1 MATSGTFKTSAYEG
15 ACLQFDWTLKSQS
28 VANNQSVI
36 SWTLKG
42 AGIKSGYWYM
52 AGPFKCTVN
61 GTVVYQSNTRIKLFT
76 GTVVAS
82 GELAIGHDTNGS
94 KSFSAYTECA
104 IYTSAVNCKGSGS
117 WSLPDI
123 GRASQPSLNT
133 WPNNSP
139 NFNIGDTIVVHMN
152 RKSTVFTHT
161 VVLKLGSYSYTIG
174 KGVTDNISLDTD
186 KIASSLYAQMPN
198 SNSMTGEI
206 VVTTYSGSTAIGTSS
221 CAIIAHVVNSN
232 PTFDVSY
239 EDSNSKTVAI
249 TENNQYIIR
258 NNSTLKISVSNAK
271 ALNSATLKTLTAV
284 VNGNAYT
291 GSLNGSTGVINVGVV
306 NVSYDTEVAVKI
318 VDSRGNVSQ
327 KNITVLV
334 YDWTLPS
341 AIIKLN
347 RKSNYYSESIL
358 NVNANYASIGG
369 KNSVTIKYRT
379 KKVASSTFSTYTTIQ
394 DNTDANFTADNEFEW
409 NVQVNAADKL
419 GNTTYNLILPKGI
432 PIAYIDTQKNSFG
445 VNCFPKNDKSLEI
458 NGKTVFDM
466 VYPVGS
472 IYMSV
477 NATSPATIFGGT
489 WEQIKDKFLLSA
501 GDMYKAGAT
510 GGEATH
516 TLTKSEIPNYTIG
529 SIPEAVPD
537 NHDNWRNGGITGDN
551 LGNASS
557 SKKGVANNNEV
568 LTINSGPQWS
578 YKISTDGGGQP
589 HNNMPPYIA
598 VYIWQRTA

>member
-1 MATSGTFKTSAYEG
+1 MATSGTFKTSAYDG
-15 ACLQFDWTLKSQS
+15 ACLQFDWSLKSQS
-28 VANNQSVI
+28 TVNNQSVI

-61 GTVVYQSNTRIKLFT
+61 GTVVYQSNTRIKLYT

-82 GELAIGHDTNGS
+82 GELAIGHDTNGA
-94 KSFSAYTECA
+94 KSFSAYAECA
-104 IYTSAVNCKGSGS
+104 IYVTSVNCKGSGS

-139 NFNIGDTIVVHMN
+139 DFNIGDTIVVHMN

-174 KGVTDNISLDTD
+174 TGVTDNITLDTD

-198 SNSMTGEI
+198 NNSMTGEI
-206 VVTTYSGSTAIGTSS
+206 AVTTYSGSTVIGTSS

-239 EDSNSKTVAI
+239 EDSNSATVAI

-271 ALNSATLKTLTAV
+271 TLNSAALKSITAV

-291 GSLNGSTGVINVGVV
+291 GTLSGSTGTINVGVV
-306 NVSYDTEVAVKI
+306 NVSHDTEVTVKLT
-318 VDSRGNVSQ
+318 DSRGNVGQ
-327 KNITVLV
+327 KKITVLV

-369 KNSVTIKYRT
+369 KNTVAIMYRT
-379 KKVASSTFSTYTTIQ
+379 KKVSDSSYGSYATIQ
-394 DNTDANFTADNEFEW
+394 NNTDTNFTADNEYEW
-409 NVQVNAADKL
+409 NVQVEVSDRIGK
-419 GNTTYNLILPKGI
+419 TTYNLILPKGI
-432 PIAYIDTQKNSFG
+432 PVAYVDIKKYSFG
-445 VNCFPKNDKSLEI
+445 VNCFPKHDKSLEVNGVCI
-458 NGKTVFDM
+458 SGQVLYNSANGTAGTVTLSDSAENYTYLEIFYRSSGDNACGSVKVFSPNGKLVHL
-466 VYPVGS
+466 G
-472 IYMSV
+472 
-477 NATSPATIFGGT
+477 TI
-489 WEQIKDKFLLSA
+489 
-501 GDMYKAGAT
+501 
-510 GGEATH
+510 H
-516 TLTKSEIPNYTIG
+516 
-529 SIPEAVPD
+529 
-537 NHDNWRNGGITGDN
+537 
-551 LGNASS
+551 
-557 SKKGVANNNEV
+557 
-568 LTINSGPQWS
+568 
-578 YKISTDGGGQP
+578 
-589 HNNMPPYIA
+589 YIA
-598 VYIWQRTA
+598 DYDYAKFALVSVSGSMITFSQNYQITLKNNGSVYSAENAIYITRVVGY

>member
-1 MATSGTFKTSAYEG
+1 MAISGTLKTSAYEG
-15 ACLQFDWTLKSQS
+15 AYLQFDWTLKSQS
-28 VANNQSVI
+28 TANNQSVI

-52 AGPFKCTVN
+52 AGPFKCVIN
-61 GTVVYQSNTRIKLFT
+61 GTTVYQSSTRIKLYT

-82 GELAIGHDTNGS
+82 GELAIGHDNNGA
-94 KSFSAYTECA
+94 KSFSAYAECA

-139 NFNIGDTIVVHMN
+139 NFNVGDTIVVHMN

-174 KGVTDNISLDTD
+174 TGVTDNISLDTD
-186 KIASSLYAQMPN
+186 IIASSLYAQMPN

-206 VVTTYSGSTAIGTSS
+206 AVTTYSGSTVIGTSS

-232 PTFDVSY
+232 PTFDVLY
-239 EDSNSKTVAI
+239 EDSNSNTVAI

-258 NNSTLKISVSNAK
+258 NNSTLKISVSNAQ
-271 ALNSATLKTLTAV
+271 ALNSATLKSITAV

-291 GSLNGSTGVINVGVV
+291 GTLNGSTGTINVGVV
-306 NVSYDTEVAVKI
+306 NISSDAKVTVKLT
-318 VDSRGNVSQ
+318 DSRGNEGIRE
-327 KNITVLV
+327 ITVLV

-358 NVNANYASIGG
+358 NVNANYSSIGG
-369 KNSVTIKYRT
+369 KNEVTIKYRT
-379 KKVASSTFSTYTTIQ
+379 KKVANRKYSTYTAIQ
-394 DNTDANFTADNEFEW
+394 NNSDANFTADNEYEW
-409 NVQVNAADKL
+409 NVQVNVADKL
-419 GNTTYNLILPKGI
+419 GSTTYNLLLPRGI
-432 PIAYIDTQKNSFG
+432 PIAYVDTKKNSFG
-445 VNCFPKNDKSLEI
+445 VNCFPKNEKSLEI

-472 IYMSV
+472 VYVSV
-477 NATSPATIFGGT
+477 NSTSPATLFGGT
-489 WEQIKDKFLLSA
+489 WVQIKDKFLLSA
-501 GDMYKAGAT
+501 GDTYKAGAT

-516 TLTKSEIPNYTIG
+516 VLTVDEMPRHNH
-529 SIPEAVPD
+529 SID
-537 NHDNWRNGGITGDN
+537 NM
-551 LGNASS
+551 NASGS
-557 SKKGVANNNEV
+557 TTPYMTVQAQEKKGYGGNVQ
-568 LTINSGPQWS
+568 TFF
-578 YKISTDGGGQP
+578 TGGGQA
-589 HNNMPPYIA
+589 HNNMPPYIV

>member
-1 MATSGTFKTSAYEG
+1 MATSGTFNTSAYED

-28 VANNQSVI
+28 PVNNQSVI

-61 GTVVYQSNTRIKLFT
+61 GTVVYQSSARIKLYT
-76 GTVVAS
+76 GTLVAY

-94 KSFSAYTECA
+94 KSFSAYAECA

-139 NFNIGDTIVVHMN
+139 DFNIGDTIVVHMN
-152 RKSTVFTHT
+152 RKSSVFTHT

-174 KGVTDNISLDTD
+174 TGVTDNISLNTQT
-186 KIASSLYAQMPN
+186 ISENLYAQMPN
-198 SNSMTGEI
+198 EKEMTGEI
-206 VVTTYSGSTAIGTSS
+206 VVTTYSGNTVIGTSS

-232 PTFDVSY
+232 PTFDVAY

-258 NNSTLKISVSNAK
+258 NNSTLKISVSNAQ
-271 ALNSATLKTLTAV
+271 ALNSATLKSITAV

-291 GSLNGSTGVINVGVV
+291 GTLSGTTGTINVGVV
-306 NVSYDTEVAVKI
+306 NVSHDTEVTVKLT
-318 VDSRGNVSQ
+318 DSRGNDSIRD
-327 KNITVLV
+327 ITVLV

-369 KNSVTIKYRT
+369 KNEVTIKYRT
-379 KKVASSTFSTYTTIQ
+379 KKVSDSSYGSYATVQNNADT
-394 DNTDANFTADNEFEW
+394 NFTADNEYEW
-409 NVQVNAADKL
+409 NVQVNVADKL
-419 GNTTYNLILPKGI
+419 GNMTYNLILPKGI
-432 PIAYIDTQKNSFG
+432 PIAYVDIKKNSFG
-445 VNCFPKNDKSLEI
+445 VNCFPKRDKSLEVNGVCI
-458 NGKTVFDM
+458 SGNVLYNSASGTAGTVTLSDSAENYTYLEIFYRSSGDNACGSVKVFSPNGKLVHL
-466 VYPVGS
+466 G
-472 IYMSV
+472 
-477 NATSPATIFGGT
+477 TI
-489 WEQIKDKFLLSA
+489 
-501 GDMYKAGAT
+501 
-510 GGEATH
+510 H
-516 TLTKSEIPNYTIG
+516 
-529 SIPEAVPD
+529 
-537 NHDNWRNGGITGDN
+537 
-551 LGNASS
+551 
-557 SKKGVANNNEV
+557 
-568 LTINSGPQWS
+568 
-578 YKISTDGGGQP
+578 
-589 HNNMPPYIA
+589 YIA
-598 VYIWQRTA
+598 DYDYAKFALVSVSGSMITFSQNYQITLKNNGSVYSAENAIYITRVVGY

>member
-1 MATSGTFKTSAYEG
+1 MATSGTFKTSAYDG
-15 ACLQFDWTLKSQS
+15 ACLQFDWSLKSQS
-28 VANNQSVI
+28 TVNNQSVI

-61 GTVVYQSNTRIKLFT
+61 GTVVYQSNTRIKLYT

-82 GELAIGHDTNGS
+82 GELAIGHDTNGA
-94 KSFSAYTECA
+94 KSFSAYAECA
-104 IYTSAVNCKGSGS
+104 IYVTSVNCKGSGS

-139 NFNIGDTIVVHMN
+139 DFNIGDTIVVHMN

-174 KGVTDNISLDTD
+174 TDVTDNISLDTD
-186 KIASSLYAQMPN
+186 KIASSLYAQIPN

-206 VVTTYSGSTAIGTSS
+206 AVTTYSGSTVIGTSS

-258 NNSTLKISVSNAK
+258 NNSTLKISVSNAQ

-284 VNGNAYT
+284 VNGNAYAGT
-291 GSLNGSTGVINVGVV
+291 LSGSTGVINVGVV
-306 NVSYDTEVAVKI
+306 NVSHDTEVTVKLT
-318 VDSRGNVSQ
+318 DSRGNEGIRKV
-327 KNITVLV
+327 TVLV

-358 NVNANYASIGG
+358 NVNTNYSSIGG
-369 KNSVTIKYRT
+369 KNEVMIKYRT
-379 KKVASSTFSTYTTIQ
+379 KKVANSTFSTYTTIQ
-394 DNTDANFTADNEFEW
+394 DNTDTNFTADNEYEW
-409 NVQVNAADKL
+409 NVQVNVADKL

-432 PIAYIDTQKNSFG
+432 PVAYVDIKKNSFG
-445 VNCFPKNDKSLEI
+445 VNCFPKHDKSLEI
-458 NGKTVFDM
+458 NGVCFSGQVLYSSENGTAGTV
-466 VYPVGS
+466 
-472 IYMSV
+472 
-477 NATSPATIFGGT
+477 T
-489 WEQIKDKFLLSA
+489 LSDSA
-501 GDMYKAGAT
+501 
-510 GGEATH
+510 E
-516 TLTKSEIPNYTIG
+516 NYTYLEIFYR
-529 SIPEAVPD
+529 SS
-537 NHDNWRNGGITGDN
+537 GDN
-551 LGNASS
+551 VCGSVKVFSPNGKLVHLG
-557 SKKGVANNNEV
+557 
-568 LTINSGPQWS
+568 TI
-578 YKISTDGGGQP
+578 
-589 HNNMPPYIA
+589 HYIA
-598 VYIWQRTA
+598 DYDYAKFALVNISGSMITFSQNYQITLKNNGSEYSAENAIFITRVVGY

>member
-1 MATSGTFKTSAYEG
+1 MATSGTFKTSAYDG
-15 ACLQFDWTLKSQS
+15 ACLQFDWSLKSQS
-28 VANNQSVI
+28 TVNNQSVI

-61 GTVVYQSNTRIKLFT
+61 GTVVYQSNTRIKLYT

-82 GELAIGHDTNGS
+82 GELAIGHDTNGA
-94 KSFSAYTECA
+94 KSFSAYAECA
-104 IYTSAVNCKGSGS
+104 IYVTSVNCKGSGS

-139 NFNIGDTIVVHMN
+139 DFNIGDTIVVHMN

-174 KGVTDNISLDTD
+174 TGVTDNITLDTD

-198 SNSMTGEI
+198 NNSMTGEI
-206 VVTTYSGSTAIGTSS
+206 AVATYSGSTVIGTSS

-239 EDSNSKTVAI
+239 EDSNSATVAI

-271 ALNSATLKTLTAV
+271 ALNSAALKSITAV

-291 GSLNGSTGVINVGVV
+291 GTLSGSTGTINVGVV
-306 NVSYDTEVAVKI
+306 NVSHDTEVTVKLT
-318 VDSRGNVSQ
+318 DSRGNVGQ
-327 KNITVLV
+327 KKITVLV

-369 KNSVTIKYRT
+369 KNTVAIMYRT
-379 KKVASSTFSTYTTIQ
+379 KKVSDSSYGSYATIQ
-394 DNTDANFTADNEFEW
+394 NNTDTNFTADNEYEW
-409 NVQVNAADKL
+409 NVQVEVSDRIGK
-419 GNTTYNLILPKGI
+419 TTYNLILPKGI
-432 PIAYIDTQKNSFG
+432 PVAYVDIKKYSFG
-445 VNCFPKNDKSLEI
+445 VNCFPKHDKSLEVNGVCI
-458 NGKTVFDM
+458 SGQVLYNSANGTAGTVTLSDSAENYTYLEIFYRSSGDNACGSVKVFSPNGKLVHL
-466 VYPVGS
+466 G
-472 IYMSV
+472 
-477 NATSPATIFGGT
+477 TI
-489 WEQIKDKFLLSA
+489 
-501 GDMYKAGAT
+501 
-510 GGEATH
+510 H
-516 TLTKSEIPNYTIG
+516 
-529 SIPEAVPD
+529 
-537 NHDNWRNGGITGDN
+537 
-551 LGNASS
+551 
-557 SKKGVANNNEV
+557 
-568 LTINSGPQWS
+568 
-578 YKISTDGGGQP
+578 
-589 HNNMPPYIA
+589 YIA
-598 VYIWQRTA
+598 DYDYAKFALVSVSGSMITFSQNYQITLKNNGSVYSAENAIYITRVVGY

>member
-1 MATSGTFKTSAYEG
+1 MATSGTLKTSTYEG

-28 VANNQSVI
+28 TANNQSVI

-52 AGPFKCTVN
+52 AGPFKCVIN
-61 GTVVYQSNTRIKLFT
+61 GTTVYQSSTRIKLYT

-82 GELAIGHDTNGS
+82 GELAIGPDNNGA
-94 KSFSAYTECA
+94 KSFSAYAECA
-104 IYTSAVNCKGSGS
+104 IYTSAVNCKGSGN

-139 NFNIGDTIVVHMN
+139 NFNVGDTIVVHMN

-174 KGVTDNISLDTD
+174 TGVTDNISLDTD
-186 KIASSLYAQMPN
+186 IIASSLYAQMPN

-206 VVTTYSGSTAIGTSS
+206 AVTTYSGDTVIGTSS

-232 PTFDVSY
+232 PTFDVAY
-239 EDSNSKTVAI
+239 EDSNSNTVAI

-258 NNSTLKISVSNAK
+258 NNSTLKISVSNAQ
-271 ALNSATLKTLTAV
+271 ALNSATLKSITAV

-291 GSLNGSTGVINVGVV
+291 GTLNGSTGTINVGVV
-306 NVSYDTEVAVKI
+306 NISSDAKVTVKI
-318 VDSRGNVSQ
+318 VDSRGNEGIRE
-327 KNITVLV
+327 ITVLV

-369 KNSVTIKYRT
+369 KNEVTIKYRT
-379 KKVASSTFSTYTTIQ
+379 KKVANSTYSTYTAIQ
-394 DNTDANFTADNEFEW
+394 NNSDANFTADNEYEW
-409 NVQVNAADKL
+409 NVQVNVADKL
-419 GNTTYNLILPKGI
+419 GSTTYNLLLPRGI
-432 PIAYIDTQKNSFG
+432 PIAYVDTKKNSFG
-445 VNCFPKNDKSLEI
+445 VNCFPKNEKSLEI

-472 IYMSV
+472 VYVSV
-477 NATSPATIFGGT
+477 NSTSPATLFGGT
-489 WEQIKDKFLLSA
+489 WVQIKDKFLLSA
-501 GDMYKAGAT
+501 GDTYKAGAT

-516 TLTKSEIPNYTIG
+516 VLTVDEMPRHNH
-529 SIPEAVPD
+529 SI
-537 NHDNWRNGGITGDN
+537 DN
-551 LGNASS
+551 LNASGS
-557 SKKGVANNNEV
+557 TTPYMTVQAQEKKGYGGNVQ
-568 LTINSGPQWS
+568 TFF
-578 YKISTDGGGQP
+578 TGGGQA
-589 HNNMPPYIA
+589 HNNMPPYIV

>member
-1 MATSGTFKTSAYEG
+1 MATSGTFKTSAYDG
-15 ACLQFDWTLKSQS
+15 ACLQFDWSLKSQS
-28 VANNQSVI
+28 TVNNQSVI

-52 AGPFKCTVN
+52 AGPFKCVIN
-61 GTVVYQSNTRIKLFT
+61 GTTVYQSNTRIKLYT

-94 KSFSAYTECA
+94 KSFSAYAECA

-174 KGVTDNISLDTD
+174 TGVTDNISLDTD
-186 KIASSLYAQMPN
+186 RIASNLYAQMPN
-198 SNSMTGEI
+198 SNKMTGEI
-206 VVTTYSGSTAIGTSS
+206 DVTTYSGSAVIGTSS
-221 CAIIAHVVNSN
+221 CTIIAHVVNSN
-232 PTFDVSY
+232 PTFNVEY

-258 NNSTLKISVSNAK
+258 NNSTLKISVNNAQ
-271 ALNSATLKTLTAV
+271 ALNSATLKTITAV

-291 GSLNGSTGVINVGVV
+291 GTLSGTTGVV
-306 NVSYDTEVAVKI
+306 NVGMVNISSDAKVTVKI
-318 VDSRGNVSQ
+318 VDSRGNAGQ
-327 KNITVLV
+327 KEITVLM

-358 NVNANYASIGG
+358 NVNANYSSIGG
-369 KNSVTIKYRT
+369 KNEITIKYRT
-379 KKVASSTFSTYTTIQ
+379 KKVANSTYSTYTTIQ
-394 DNTDANFTADNEFEW
+394 DNTDTNFSADNEYEW
-409 NVQVNAADKL
+409 NVQINIADKL

-432 PIAYIDTQKNSFG
+432 PIAYVDIKKYSFG
-445 VNCFPKNDKSLEI
+445 VNCFPKHDNSLEVNGVCI
-458 NGKTVFDM
+458 SGKVLYNSANGTAGTVTLSDSAENYTYLEIFYRSSGDNACGSVKVFSPNGKLVHL
-466 VYPVGS
+466 G
-472 IYMSV
+472 
-477 NATSPATIFGGT
+477 TI
-489 WEQIKDKFLLSA
+489 
-501 GDMYKAGAT
+501 
-510 GGEATH
+510 H
-516 TLTKSEIPNYTIG
+516 
-529 SIPEAVPD
+529 
-537 NHDNWRNGGITGDN
+537 
-551 LGNASS
+551 
-557 SKKGVANNNEV
+557 
-568 LTINSGPQWS
+568 
-578 YKISTDGGGQP
+578 
-589 HNNMPPYIA
+589 YIA
-598 VYIWQRTA
+598 DYDYAKFALVSVSGSMITFSQNYQIILKSNGSTYSAENAIFITRVVGY

>member
-15 ACLQFDWTLKSQS
+15 ACLQFDWALKSQS
-28 VANNQSVI
+28 TASNQSVI

-61 GTVVYQSNTRIKLFT
+61 GTVVYQSSNRIKLYT
-76 GTVVAS
+76 GTLVAS
-82 GELAIGHDTNGS
+82 GELAIGHDNNGS
-94 KSFSAYTECA
+94 KSFGAYAECA
-104 IYTSAVNCKGSGS
+104 IYTTAVNCKGSGS

-174 KGVTDNISLDTD
+174 TGVTDNISIDTD
-186 KIASSLYAQMPN
+186 RIASNLYAQMPN

-206 VVTTYSGSTAIGTSS
+206 AVTTYSGSTVIGTSS

-232 PTFDVSY
+232 PTFNVEY

-258 NNSTLKISVSNAK
+258 NNSTLKISVSNAQ
-271 ALNSATLKTLTAV
+271 ALNSATLKAITAV

-291 GSLNGSTGVINVGVV
+291 GTLNGSTGVVNVGMV
-306 NVSYDTEVAVKI
+306 NISSDAKVTVKLT
-318 VDSRGNVSQ
+318 DSRGNEGISE
-327 KNITVLV
+327 ITVLV

-358 NVNANYASIGG
+358 NVNANYALIGG
-369 KNSVTIKYRT
+369 KNEVTIKYRT
-379 KKVASSTFSTYTTIQ
+379 KKVANSTYSTYTTIQ
-394 DNTDANFTADNEFEW
+394 NNADANFTADNECEW
-409 NVQVNAADKL
+409 NVQVNVADKL

-432 PIAYIDTQKNSFG
+432 PIAYVDIKKNSFG
-445 VNCFPKNDKSLEI
+445 VNCFPKYDNSLEVNGMCLSGKVLYNSANGTAENVTLSDSAENYTYLEI
-458 NGKTVFDM
+458 FYRSSGDNACGSVKVFSPNGKLVHL
-466 VYPVGS
+466 G
-472 IYMSV
+472 
-477 NATSPATIFGGT
+477 TI
-489 WEQIKDKFLLSA
+489 
-501 GDMYKAGAT
+501 
-510 GGEATH
+510 H
-516 TLTKSEIPNYTIG
+516 
-529 SIPEAVPD
+529 
-537 NHDNWRNGGITGDN
+537 
-551 LGNASS
+551 
-557 SKKGVANNNEV
+557 
-568 LTINSGPQWS
+568 
-578 YKISTDGGGQP
+578 
-589 HNNMPPYIA
+589 YIA
-598 VYIWQRTA
+598 DFDYAKYALVNVSGSMITFRQNYQITIKNNGSTYSAENAIFITRVVGY

>member
-28 VANNQSVI
+28 TVNNQSVI

-61 GTVVYQSNTRIKLFT
+61 GTVVYQSSTRIKLYT

-82 GELAIGHDTNGS
+82 GELVIGHDNNGS
-94 KSFSAYTECA
+94 KSFSAYAECA

-139 NFNIGDTIVVHMN
+139 DFNIGDTIVVHMN

-174 KGVTDNISLDTD
+174 TGVTDNISLDTRT
-186 KIASSLYAQMPN
+186 ISANLYAQMPD

-206 VVTTYSGSTAIGTSS
+206 LVTTYSGSTFIGTSS
-221 CAIIAHVVNSN
+221 CTIIAHVVNSN

-249 TENNQYIIR
+249 TGDNQHIIR
-258 NNSTLKISVSNAK
+258 NNSMLKISISNAQ
-271 ALNSATLKTLTAV
+271 ALNSATLKAITAV
-284 VNGNAYT
+284 VNGNVYT
-291 GSLNGSTGVINVGVV
+291 DTLSGSTGVVNVGAV
-306 NVSYDTEVAVKI
+306 NISSDAKVTVKLT
-318 VDSRGNVSQ
+318 DSRGNEGIRE
-327 KNITVLV
+327 ITVLV
-334 YDWTLPS
+334 YDWTFPS

-358 NVNANYASIGG
+358 NVNANYSSIGG

-379 KKVASSTFSTYTTIQ
+379 KKVSDSSYGSYATVQ
-394 DNTDANFTADNEFEW
+394 NNADANFTADNSYEW
-409 NVQVNAADKL
+409 NVQVEVSDLIGK
-419 GNTTYNLILPKGI
+419 TTYNLILAKGI
-432 PIAYIDTQKNSFG
+432 PITYTDIKKYSFG
-445 VNCFPKNDKSLEI
+445 VNCFPKYDNSLEVNGVCLSGQVLYSSAGGTAGTVTLSDSAENYTYLEI
-458 NGKTVFDM
+458 FYRSSGDNACGSVKVFSPNGKLVHL
-466 VYPVGS
+466 G
-472 IYMSV
+472 
-477 NATSPATIFGGT
+477 TI
-489 WEQIKDKFLLSA
+489 
-501 GDMYKAGAT
+501 
-510 GGEATH
+510 H
-516 TLTKSEIPNYTIG
+516 
-529 SIPEAVPD
+529 
-537 NHDNWRNGGITGDN
+537 
-551 LGNASS
+551 
-557 SKKGVANNNEV
+557 
-568 LTINSGPQWS
+568 
-578 YKISTDGGGQP
+578 
-589 HNNMPPYIA
+589 YIA
-598 VYIWQRTA
+598 DYDYAKFALVSVSGSTIKFSQNYQIVLKNNGSTYSAENAIFITRVVGY